1 MIFGFLT
8 ILSKLEVSHF
18 VYIHYNIRSGIWA
31 QSLRFRFLFAIRE
44 IFEKELTKF
53 WIFISVIFVYSIGE
67 IDKGIVIL

>member
-18 VYIHYNIRSGIWA
+18 VYIHYNIRSGIWG
-31 QSLRFRFLFAIRE
+31 QSLRFRFLFAIE
-44 IFEKELTKF
+44 IFEKKLTKF